1 MGVSGVASAS
11 VPAFSSQR
19 MIQPVFTSAAL
30 LEIGYY
36 LRVFSAAGGGGIG
49 RLAGAMDDALSSD
62 WGTPV
67 GTSLLCQPRVLD
79 SADMVKKW
87 PVPASV
93 HVSPDGSQSQ
103 VMSPTVWVRP

>member
-36 LRVFSAAGGGGIG
+36 PRVFSAAGGDGIG
-49 RLAGAMDDALSSD
+49 RLAGGMDDALSSD

-67 GTSLLCQPRVLD
+67 GDV
-79 SADMVKKW
+79 A
-87 PVPASV
+87 
-93 HVSPDGSQSQ
+93 DGSGPAVVEAVAPGRSR
-103 VMSPTVWVRP
+103 T